1 MDTLTVQTQE
11 VFGMFESRG
20 TSSQKHTYD
29 ELTAGDEGGSAG
41 VLNSI

>member
-1 MDTLTVQTQE
+1 MDILNVPTQE
-11 VFGMFESRG
+11 AFGMFGSRG
-20 TSSQKHTYD
+20 TGGQKHTYD